1 MPYIGPGT
9 SSYTIEHLAE
19 LVDIAKRNP
28 VKDFVSRVQARLRDD
43 KLIRCEF
50 GRWKL
55 SKTGKK
61 TLNILCRSIPG
72 ITGKVEERKRR
83 S

>member
-9 SSYTIEHLAE
+9 KAYTLEHLAE
-19 LVDIAKRNP
+19 LVDIAGRNP
-28 VKDFVSRVQARLRDD
+28 VKDGTSHIQARLRTD

-55 SKTGKK
+55 SKVGKK

-72 ITGKVEERKRR
+72 ITEKIKARKG
-83 S
+83 